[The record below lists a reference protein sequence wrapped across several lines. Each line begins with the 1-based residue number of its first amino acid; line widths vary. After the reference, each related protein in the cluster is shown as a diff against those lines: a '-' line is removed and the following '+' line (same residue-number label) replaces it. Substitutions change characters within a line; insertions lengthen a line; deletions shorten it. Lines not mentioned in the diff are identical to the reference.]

1 MALVVA
7 FLLASSSKPSS
18 KASSLETVV
27 TLVDS
32 PSVPES
38 EVAPIPDPQIA
49 AQART
54 DEAVARAEV
63 DEQAAAE
70 LTARREAL
78 AGGSAIEQST
88 SEAAADAAREQSEA
102 ALAQVALQAAAEEA
116 ERQAELDV
124 LVTPTPVPQPTATPQ
139 PTAVPQPTATPQPTA
154 VPQPT
159 ATPQPTAD
167 PTGGPTATQWAAVRA
182 CESGGNYSINT
193 GNGYYG
199 AYQFSPVTWANLA
212 NSFMPEVAGILPHQA
227 SPAQQDAMAAE
238 LSRRYGRGQW
248 PTCGLSLPA

>member
-49 AQART
+49 AQARI

-116 ERQAELDV
+116 ERQPELDV
-124 LVTPTPVPQPTATPQ
+124 LVTPTPVPQPLLLRSQPQSRSRLLLRSRLQIPQVDRLLRNGPLFVRVSRAGTTALIPATAITV
-139 PTAVPQPTATPQPTA
+139 PT
-154 VPQPT
+154 
-159 ATPQPTAD
+159 
-167 PTGGPTATQWAAVRA
+167 
-182 CESGGNYSINT
+182 
-193 GNGYYG
+193 
-199 AYQFSPVTWANLA
+199 
-212 NSFMPEVAGILPHQA
+212 SFRP
-227 SPAQQDAMAAE
+227 
-238 LSRRYGRGQW
+238 
-248 PTCGLSLPA
+248 

>member
-1 MALVVA
+1 MVSLVG
-7 FLLASSSKPSS
+7 P
-18 KASSLETVV
+18 T
-27 TLVDS
+27 
-32 PSVPES
+32 SVPEP
-38 EVAPIPDPQIA
+38 EVAPTPDPQIA
-49 AQART
+49 AQVRI
-54 DEAVARAEV
+54 DEAAAQAEA

-70 LTARREAL
+70 LAARREAL
-78 AGGSAIEQST
+78 ANGSTIEQST
-88 SEAAADAAREQSEA
+88 SDAAAGAAREVSEA
-102 ALAQVALQAAAEEA
+102 ALAEAALRVAEEEV
-116 ERQAELDV
+116 ERQAELAA

-139 PTAVPQPTATPQPTA
+139 PTPQPTA
-154 VPQPT
+154 VPTVTTAPEPT
-159 ATPQPTAD
+159 VD
-167 PTGGPTATQWAAVRA
+167 PTGGPTAAQWAAVRA

-238 LSRRYGRGQW
+238 LYRRYGRGQW

>member
-1 MALVVA
+1 VALVVA

-49 AQART
+49 AQARI

-116 ERQAELDV
+116 ERQPELDV
-124 LVTPTPVPQPTATPQ
+124 LVTPTP
-139 PTAVPQPTATPQPTA
+139 VPQPTATPQPTA

-238 LSRRYGRGQW
+238 LYRRYGRGQW

>member
-54 DEAVARAEV
+54 DEAVAGAEV

-116 ERQAELDV
+116 ERQPELDV
-124 LVTPTPVPQPTATPQ
+124 LVTPTP
-139 PTAVPQPTATPQPTA
+139 VPQPTATPQPTA

-238 LSRRYGRGQW
+238 LYRRYGRGQW

>member
-63 DEQAAAE
+63 DGQAAAE

-154 VPQPT
+154 
-159 ATPQPTAD
+159 D

-227 SPAQQDAMAAE
+227 SPAQRDAMAAE
-238 LSRRYGRGQW
+238 LYRRYGRGQW

>member
-18 KASSLETVV
+18 QASSLETVV
-27 TLVDS
+27 TLVDP
-32 PSVPES
+32 PSEPT
-38 EVAPIPDPQIA
+38 PDPQIA
-49 AQART
+49 AQARI
-54 DEAVARAEV
+54 DEAVAQAEV

-78 AGGSAIEQST
+78 ASGSTIEQST
-88 SEAAADAAREQSEA
+88 SEAAADVAREQSEA
-102 ALAQVALQAAAEEA
+102 ALAQVALQAAEEEA

-139 PTAVPQPTATPQPTA
+139 PTADPQPTPQPTA
-154 VPQPT
+154 APT
-159 ATPQPTAD
+159 STPDPEPTAD
-167 PTGGPTATQWAAVRA
+167 PPGGPTATQWAAVRA

-199 AYQFSPVTWANLA
+199 AYQFLPATWASLA
-212 NSFMPEVAGILPHQA
+212 NSFMPQVAGILPHQA

-238 LSRRYGRGQW
+238 LYRRYGRGQW
-248 PTCGLSLPA
+248 PVCGLSLPA